1 MNLDLFQ
8 QTFHE
13 IRRPLEFLSS
23 KNRIPNTYEMSAKIS
38 QNSEKLDNSKKTN
51 QSIDFK
57 LLFLNLKFLKGGSC
71 FLVSQ
76 CDKKFDF

>member
-1 MNLDLFQ
+1 MKHVLEILFLKLFSYLLMNLDIFQ

-38 QNSEKLDNSKKTN
+38 QNSENKIKVKRLVN
-51 QSIDFK
+51 Q
-57 LLFLNLKFLKGGSC
+57 
-71 FLVSQ
+71 
-76 CDKKFDF
+76 